1 MSTPA
6 SNLDGL
12 GYRGATV
19 LMTGGASGLGEAA
32 ARLLGEWGAVVHI
45 ADIAAP
51 KVAHA
56 SYSPIDLA
64 DFDGVR
70 STCAELRERI
80 GEIDFLFPIAGIP
93 PHAVGAL
100 QCMTVNYIGT
110 RLFTEEMLPSLKNG
124 GTIGLI
130 ASTAGRYWQNFVA
143 DHLETLKISRPEDI
157 RAFFEA
163 HPEKLRDGYSPSKEL
178 LIVWVQQLAIPL
190 AQERRIRVNAI
201 APCPIATPFMEEAAK
216 SLGQEFIDN
225 YPYPLL
231 GRMASAKEQALSL
244 LLLSSPLNAAV
255 TGATLFTDQ
264 GYAGGLVTGMLEP
277 ARPPSRAA

>member
-1 MSTPA
+1 M

-19 LMTGGASGLGEAA
+19 LLTGGASGLGEAA
-32 ARLLGEWGAVVHI
+32 ARLLGEWGATVHI
-45 ADIAAP
+45 VDIAEP
-51 KVAHA
+51 KVPHA
-56 SYSPIDLA
+56 SFTRLDLS
-64 DFDGVR
+64 DFDAVR
-70 STCAELRERI
+70 TACAKLRDQI
-80 GEIDFLFPIAGIP
+80 GALDFLFPIAGIP
-93 PHAVGAL
+93 PHAAGPL
-100 QCMTVNYIGT
+100 HCMMVNYAGT
-110 RLFTEEMLPSLKNG
+110 RLFTEEMLPIVKEG
-124 GTIGLI
+124 GAVGLI

-143 DHLETLKISRPEDI
+143 DHLETLKISRPEDA

-163 HPEKLRDGYSPSKEL
+163 HPDKLRDGYSPSKEL
-178 LIVWVQQLAIPL
+178 LIVWVQQVALDLA
-190 AQERRIRVNAI
+190 RRHIRINTI

-216 SLGQEFIDN
+216 SLGQEFVDN

-231 GRMASAKEQALSL
+231 GRMASADEQAQSL

-255 TGATLFTDQ
+255 TGTTLMTDQ